1 MDNFHALIDD
11 GEASVAL
18 FWRTVGKSG
27 DSIKEWEK
35 YTDSEVCQL
44 PPVFLNCSKYKARK
58 AINGSSNLKV
68 QFGLR
73 VFGKTDILVLSPD
86 DVEWIF
92 SKHGHPECRKKLDNK
107 SAYNPV
113 SVLELM

>member
-1 MDNFHALIDD
+1 MDNLHALIDD

-27 DSIKEWEK
+27 DSIKEWREYVWSK
-35 YTDSEVCQL
+35 VFQL
-44 PPVFLNCSKYKARK
+44 PLVFLNCIMYQAGPSVKT
-58 AINGSSNLKV
+58 STNLRV

-73 VFGKTDILVLSPD
+73 VFGQTDILSLSPN

-92 SKHGHPECRKKLDNK
+92 SKYGFPECRKKATK
-107 SAYNPV
+107 KPYNPV